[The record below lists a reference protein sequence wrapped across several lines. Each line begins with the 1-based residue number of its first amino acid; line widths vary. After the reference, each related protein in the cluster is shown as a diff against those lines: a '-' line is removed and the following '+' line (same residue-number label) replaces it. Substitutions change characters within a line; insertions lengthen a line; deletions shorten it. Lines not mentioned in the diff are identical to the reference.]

1 MAREDIRK
9 ALGASL
15 KAEEQSVQSRFE
27 KAEALLSP
35 KKSAPRQP
43 AATTKPKPRPAKKER
58 VIRDSFTM
66 PKPDYDLIAELKK
79 RAIKLGLS
87 ASKSE
92 IVRAGL
98 HALKQ
103 LSDDRLSNA
112 IEKLDKVKTGR
123 PAQNSEELV
132 QYE

>member
-15 KAEEQSVQSRFE
+15 KAEEQSIQSRFE

-35 KKSAPRQP
+35 KKAAPKPSA
-43 AATTKPKPRPAKKER
+43 KPKPRPAKKER

-66 PKPDYDLIAELKK
+66 PKSDYELLAELKK

-87 ASKSE
+87 ATKSE
-92 IVRAGL
+92 LVRAGL
-98 HALKQ
+98 RSLTQ
-103 LSDDRLSNA
+103 LSDERLTGV

-123 PAQNSEELV
+123 PAQSAEEFV
-132 QYE
+132 RYEEY

>member
-35 KKSAPRQP
+35 KKPTPRTV
-43 AATTKPKPRPAKKER
+43 AATKPKPRPVKKER

-87 ASKSE
+87 ATKSE

-98 HALKQ
+98 HALRQ
-103 LSDDRLSNA
+103 LSDDRLSSA

-123 PAQNSEELV
+123 PAQSGEELV

>member
-15 KAEEQSVQSRFE
+15 KAEEQSIQSRFE

-35 KKSAPRQP
+35 KKAAPKP
-43 AATTKPKPRPAKKER
+43 AKPKPRPAKKER

-66 PKPDYDLIAELKK
+66 PKSDYELLAELKK

-87 ASKSE
+87 ATKSE
-92 IVRAGL
+92 LVRAGL
-98 HALKQ
+98 RSLSQ
-103 LSDDRLSNA
+103 LSDERLA
-112 IEKLDKVKTGR
+112 GVIEKLDKVKTGR
-123 PAQNSEELV
+123 PAQTAEKVV
-132 QYE
+132 QYKEY